1 MFYKKT
7 SEDVIKH
14 FDSSLE
20 GLSQMEVMKR
30 LKQNGPNE
38 LREKEKVP
46 TWKLFLE
53 SFKDPLVIILLI
65 AALVQ
70 IFLGEVVESVI
81 IFAVLILNSIL
92 E

>member
-1 MFYKKT
+1 MFYKET
-7 SEDVIKH
+7 SEKAIRH

-30 LKQNGPNE
+30 LKKNGLNE
-38 LREKEKVP
+38 LREKEKTP

-53 SFKDPLVIILLI
+53 SFKDPLVIILLV

-70 IFLGEVVESVI
+70 IF
-81 IFAVLILNSIL
+81 
-92 E
+92 